1 MSECFEEQE
10 SAAAPVGAGVDDF
23 SRETFDHRV
32 DGFHLP
38 TLSITTFV
46 QMTFHLLSIAAH
58 GFPGRRSA
66 VLGGDQ
72 GLNPQFVA
80 GQHVVGF
87 AVEAGVRRDRL
98 HSGASLRFD
107 DERAE
112 IAEVGPRSLASP
124 GRQAEMTR
132 RVADHA
138 QLGVAAIGDGARS
151 SVFSHLF
158 STPGIVATG
167 VPRFEAAG
175 VDGCQSHGAAE
186 QLGLPCPLDR
196 GRDQPLKRLLHQQ
209 PIGRLLQRREV
220 GHLFQADR
228 FAQRIAVRQQAN
240 GAPIGQVVKILEH
253 QTGKQLMLRED
264 PWAEPMRVPRQRSL
278 GHGQCLDQHA
288 LRTLARL
295 HPPSYEPTH
304 TDV

>member
-1 MSECFEEQE
+1 MLSENRDVVSECFEEQE

-124 GRQAEMTR
+124 AARQ
-132 RVADHA
+132 
-138 QLGVAAIGDGARS
+138 
-151 SVFSHLF
+151 
-158 STPGIVATG
+158 
-167 VPRFEAAG
+167 
-175 VDGCQSHGAAE
+175 
-186 QLGLPCPLDR
+186 
-196 GRDQPLKRLLHQQ
+196 K
-209 PIGRLLQRREV
+209 
-220 GHLFQADR
+220 
-228 FAQRIAVRQQAN
+228 
-240 GAPIGQVVKILEH
+240 
-253 QTGKQLMLRED
+253 
-264 PWAEPMRVPRQRSL
+264 
-278 GHGQCLDQHA
+278 
-288 LRTLARL
+288 
-295 HPPSYEPTH
+295 
-304 TDV
+304 